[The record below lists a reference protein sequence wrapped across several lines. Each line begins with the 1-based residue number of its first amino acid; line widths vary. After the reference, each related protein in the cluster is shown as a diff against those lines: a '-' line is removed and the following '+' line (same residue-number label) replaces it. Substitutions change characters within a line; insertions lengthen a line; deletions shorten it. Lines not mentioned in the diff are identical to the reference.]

1 MGSMDFPISELLD
14 HENSLAWLTRHF
26 HPSGFGCPQC
36 GAPSDAARPF
46 RATACSQ
53 LPVYRCEACDRVY
66 NVYTG
71 TIFAQSHLTPQQV
84 VLLLRGVSKGEPTT
98 TLSRE
103 LGVSYPTA
111 LKFRH
116 ALQANGVAHQPQTA
130 LPDRHTET
138 DEMFQ
143 NAGEKK

>member
-1 MGSMDFPISELLD
+1 MEFPITELLD
-14 HENSLAWLTRHF
+14 HESSLAWLIRHF
-26 HPSGFGCPQC
+26 HPNGFGCPQC
-36 GAPSDAARPF
+36 AASGDAARPF
-46 RATACSQ
+46 RETERSQ
-53 LPVYRCEACDRVY
+53 LLVYRCEACDRAY

-71 TIFAQSHLTPQQV
+71 TVFAQSHLTPQQV

-98 TLSRE
+98 TLARE

-116 ALQANGVAHQPQTA
+116 ALQANGAAQQPNTA